1 MNQKEIVV
9 IKQLAGI
16 VQSLA
21 LRQGVSRDDALMSD
35 LRHVE
40 YQLDSLMFSARHP
53 TIAEWNINSIK
64 LDCGLIV
71 APSDFYIISEKGKV
85 QEFFT
90 MGEAQKLIVPVLKD
104 TQWRLPTRHDIECII
119 DELQHKIWDTLHLIG
134 GGYTAHNYERKRTE
148 RCGDGP
154 FYLILRSARDEKSYY
169 QPVLCGVDFRLFDG
183 KPRIMVYNCDCGFR
197 VRCVSGQAE

>member
-1 MNQKEIVV
+1 MDQKEIVV
-9 IKQLAGI
+9 MKQLAGI

-21 LRQGVSRDDALMSD
+21 LRQGISRDDALMSD

-53 TIAEWNINSIK
+53 TIAEWNINPIK
-64 LDCGLIV
+64 LDRGLIV

-90 MGEAQKLIVPVLKD
+90 MEEAQKLIVPVLKD

-119 DELQHKIWDTLHLIG
+119 DELQHKIWDTLHLVG

-183 KPRIMVYNCDCGFR
+183 KPRIMVYNHDCGFR